1 VKALVAVAVVVLGLA
16 AGPASAQPRALAE
29 PVRVHESRP
38 PIVQLLTFGVGE
50 VVFEKFG
57 HAAICL
63 RYHDPAHDGV
73 CFNYGVTDFS
83 GGISM
88 VWQFLRETQRF
99 WVEPS
104 TFYDLIAFYTWED
117 RDIWIQTIPL
127 SPAGARRIEA
137 ELWDSLHPDR
147 RNYVYDHF
155 FNNCTTKIRDMIDR
169 AADGRLR
176 ANSSAPYPLTFRQL
190 GQRGMVELPEVF
202 GLTDFILGRQLDDH
216 PTQWSSMFH
225 PDLLRANVETKLGA
239 EPELFQARFG
249 PPFPTTGPSGRLN
262 MFLLSL
268 VFSIPLAISLLTRRF
283 RRAALIWSTLYLA
296 GWGLLIYTLVAIS
309 SIEGVRW
316 NEAVFVLTPVDL
328 SLPFLGPLRR
338 RRYAQIRCAGLAL
351 VSLLCV
357 FGIFQQ
363 PLWVPIMSAF
373 IPLALLAALDAQRQT
388 EATPSQTILANT

>member
-1 VKALVAVAVVVLGLA
+1 VKPLTVALLVLGLA
-16 AGPASAQPRALAE
+16 LAGTASAQPRALAE
-29 PVRVHESRP
+29 PVRIHEARP

-50 VVFEKFG
+50 VIFEKFG
-57 HAAICL
+57 HAALCL
-63 RYHDPAHDGV
+63 RYHDPAHTGV

-83 GGISM
+83 GGASM
-88 VWQFLRETQRF
+88 VWRFLRETQRF

-104 TFYDLIAFYTWED
+104 SFYELVAFYTWED
-117 RDIWIQTIPL
+117 RDIWIQNIPL

-147 RNYVYDHF
+147 RNYVYNHF
-155 FNNCTTKIRDMIDR
+155 FDNCTTKIRDMIDR

-176 ANSSAPYPLTFRQL
+176 ANSSAPYPLTFREL

-239 EPELFQARFG
+239 EPELFHPRSG
-249 PPFPTTGPSGRLN
+249 PPFPTSGSSGRFQ

-268 VFSIPLAISLLTRRF
+268 VFSIPLAVSLLTRRF
-283 RRAALIWSTLYLA
+283 HRVALIWSTLYLA
-296 GWGLLIYTLVAIS
+296 GWGLVIYTLVAIS
-309 SIEGVRW
+309 PIEGVRW
-316 NEAVFVLTPVDL
+316 NEAVLVLTPLDL
-328 SLPFLGPLRR
+328 SLPFLNPLRR
-338 RRYAQIRCAGLAL
+338 RRYAQLRCAGLAL

-357 FGIFQQ
+357 VGIFQQ

-373 IPLALLAALDAQRQT
+373 IPLALLAAETA
-388 EATPSQTILANT
+388 PPQTILADT